1 MRMIEDLTDEQ
12 IQSCL
17 TEGIDLERFK
27 RLALE
32 TQKLMN
38 NYDNNGN
45 NAYLMSEGG
54 TAVLY
59 CKEIS
64 NTFAGQEFS
73 SEWETEFNIHYESVQ
88 AAGFALNELLKAE

>member
-1 MRMIEDLTDEQ
+1 MRMVEDLTNEQ

-17 TEGIDLERFK
+17 TEIVNFERFK

-38 NYDNNGN
+38 NYDNNGH
-45 NAYLMSEGG
+45 NAYVISEGG
-54 TAVLY
+54 TAALY

-64 NTFAGQEFS
+64 NTFTGQEFS
-73 SEWETEFNIHYESVQ
+73 AAWENEFNIYYQAVQ